1 MAGPLA
7 GVRVLDM
14 SAVLMGPLATQVL
27 ADLGADVVKVEAKDG
42 DITRSIGLGRHPDMC
57 SLYLALNRNKRSI
70 VLDLKKPAG
79 RQALLKLAEG
89 ADVFMYNLR
98 PKTMVRLGLSYEEVR
113 VVNPRIIYCGAYGF
127 GQLGPYAAKP
137 AYDDLIQ
144 GMSGISYL
152 ISRMTGR
159 PGYAPFALADHLVGT
174 CAVHCVTAAL
184 YHRERTGEGQSVE
197 VPMFETMAHAI
208 LTHHLYGRTFEP
220 PLGDA
225 GYVRQIAPNRRP
237 YATEDGYL
245 CILIVTDPQ
254 WRRFFDRVGQPELK
268 TDPRFKD
275 LASRTRN
282 TGELYQVLEE
292 TLAARTTGE
301 WLRIFEELDIP
312 AMAMHTLDSLLA
324 DPHLNAVGFFR
335 KVEHPTEGAVTSMAV
350 PSRWSASVPE
360 DHRLPAPRLGE
371 HTVAILREAGYTEA
385 DIGALIAEGAA
396 VSG

>member
-1 MAGPLA
+1 M
-7 GVRVLDM
+7 
-14 SAVLMGPLATQVL
+14 
-27 ADLGADVVKVEAKDG
+27 
-42 DITRSIGLGRHPDMC
+42 
-57 SLYLALNRNKRSI
+57 
-70 VLDLKKPAG
+70 
-79 RQALLKLAEG
+79 
-89 ADVFMYNLR
+89 
-98 PKTMVRLGLSYEEVR
+98 
-113 VVNPRIIYCGAYGF
+113 
-127 GQLGPYAAKP
+127 GPYAAKP

-220 PLGDA
+220 PLGEA

-245 CILIVTDPQ
+245 CILIVTDLQ
-254 WRRFFDRVGQPELK
+254 WQRFFDMVGRPELK

-275 LASRTRN
+275 LASRTRH
-282 TGELYQVLEE
+282 TGELYQFLEE
-292 TLAARTTGE
+292 TLATRTTGE
-301 WLRIFEELDIP
+301 WLRILHEQDIP

-324 DPHLNAVGFFR
+324 DPHLNAVGFLR
-335 KVEHPTEGAVTSMAV
+335 KVEHPTEGSVTTMAV

-371 HTVAILREAGYTEA
+371 HTVAILREAGYAEA
-385 DIGALIAEGAA
+385 DINALIAEGAA

>member
-27 ADLGADVVKVEAKDG
+27 ADLGADVVKVESKDG
-42 DITRSIGLGRHPDMC
+42 DITRSIGPGRHPDMC

-98 PKTMVRLGLSYEEVR
+98 PQAMARLGLSYEEVR

-152 ISRMTGR
+152 ISRMTGK

-174 CAVHCVTAAL
+174 YAVHCVTAAL
-184 YHRERTGEGQSVE
+184 YHRERSGEGQSVE
-197 VPMFETMAHAI
+197 VPMFETMVHTI

-220 PLGDA
+220 PLGEA

-237 YATEDGYL
+237 YATKDGYL
-245 CILIVTDPQ
+245 CILIVTDTQ
-254 WRRFFDRVGQPELK
+254 WRRFFDEVGRSELK

-275 LASRTRN
+275 LASRTRH
-282 TGELYQVLEE
+282 TGELYQFLEE
-292 TLAARTTGE
+292 TLATRTTE
-301 WLRIFEELDIP
+301 DWLQIFEELDIP

-324 DPHLNAVGFFR
+324 DPHLNAVGFLR

-371 HTVAILREAGYTEA
+371 HTVAILRDAGYTEA
-385 DIGALIAEGAA
+385 DISALIAAGAA